1 MKIKNLILI
10 LNLLSAGYLKSGN
23 SSPDNFWDGSAAQ
36 PAETLW
42 QNPAQSLASDRH
54 VDTSVSSDKGPY
66 TIKDKC
72 KDKCKDKWVYDRAT
86 QTENMTVADFS
97 DTTHTNYFVVN
108 KSLARTNNYNRAI
121 LRCLTVAAVFYF
133 AWRSK

>member
-10 LNLLSAGYLKSGN
+10 LNLLSAGYLKSGDSSASSSPSSSSSSSPSSSRS
-23 SSPDNFWDGSAAQ
+23 SSPDNFWAQ
-36 PAETLW
+36 PAQTLW
-42 QNPAQSLASDRH
+42 PNPAQSVASDSRIINGKE
-54 VDTSVSSDKGPY
+54 V
-66 TIKDKC
+66 C
-72 KDKCKDKWVYDRAT
+72 NRAT